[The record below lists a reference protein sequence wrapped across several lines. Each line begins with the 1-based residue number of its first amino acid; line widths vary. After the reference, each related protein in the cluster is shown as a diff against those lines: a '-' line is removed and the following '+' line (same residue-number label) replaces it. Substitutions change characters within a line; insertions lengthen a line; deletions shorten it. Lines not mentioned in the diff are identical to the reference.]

1 MHDNPR
7 NMTQRSSRRDANSL
21 SIPFL
26 SPGAPG
32 KQGGFPGLD
41 PRAGQPAAEPP
52 GRDVWIGRLRDALAA
67 RSSQVLEVAE
77 EGLRAWP
84 ADPEMLLLAAL
95 TALAGNL
102 PERALALLKRYGKR
116 YVPGKPVILLT
127 GLALAQQGHFTRAWT
142 MLRADQLD
150 TDRAALAWFVG
161 DDVMEDWLCARLREI
176 RVERLRS
183 SRAGP
188 QGRAQAR
195 LHDRPPPVTPRQT
208 KPPAARLPA
217 RRLPLSGSNGPPVV
231 TPVATTPPSVADLP
245 RLEAR
250 FDMTFELTNTDAIEI
265 AAVAANL
272 DPAPFHLRGEL
283 VRLSLFEG
291 FDELL
296 CLPALQGVEAH
307 WYQVETVRK
316 VLKQYRGRVLLAD
329 EVGLGKTIEA
339 GMVLKEYI
347 LRGMAERILILTPAS
362 LVGQW
367 RDEMATK
374 FGIDCVTS
382 HDPLLRGDPAA
393 FWAQPRVIAS
403 IAAARRKEQAEM
415 LAGLS
420 YDVVVVDEAHHLR
433 DQASASYRL
442 VNGLQKRFLLL
453 LSATPVQNSLLELYN
468 LLTLLQPGI
477 FKTQK
482 EFRSVYMVPGKPREP
497 ANRERLRDLMRGV
510 MVRNT
515 RALAALNLPR
525 RQASTLR
532 VVPDPAEAAC
542 YDELSALVREVAAN
556 EGQSGGGLSGGQGPH
571 RLSLQHLL
579 AAAGSSPA
587 AATAAI
593 ARVAAR
599 FPADMR
605 WSGLLERTRVI
616 TAGAKE
622 AALLR
627 LLARNPAEKKLVF
640 VHHRDSMTHLAER
653 LGRQKTP
660 FALFSGDMTGPQ
672 KDAAVEAFR
681 DHVPVLLCTE
691 SGGEGR
697 NLQFCNT
704 LINFDIPWNPM
715 AIEQR
720 IGRIDRI
727 GQTREV
733 FIFNLVTSGTI
744 EDAVLRILDEKINMF
759 ELVVG
764 EVGAILGEVD
774 EQQEFSTLVLDAW
787 LQGTEQGRANAFAQI
802 ENQLLAARR
811 DYDEV
816 KQFDD
821 ALFGNDLDAA

>member
-1 MHDNPR
+1 MD
-7 NMTQRSSRRDANSL
+7 MTQASSRHSIATLDAGHPS
-21 SIPFL
+21 SDVPCPQ
-26 SPGAPG
+26 SHV
-32 KQGGFPGLD
+32 PGLD
-41 PRAGQPAAEPP
+41 ARPERPGAESEA
-52 GRDVWIGRLRDALAA
+52 RDRWMDSLRDALASRSPQA
-67 RSSQVLEVAE
+67 REVAE
-77 EGLRAWP
+77 HGLRFWP
-84 ADPEMLLLAAL
+84 ADPELLLLAAL
-95 TALAGNL
+95 AALATDL
-102 PERALALLKRYGKR
+102 PERALSLLKRYGKR
-116 YVPGKPVILLT
+116 YVPGKPVTLLM
-127 GLALAQQGHFTRAWT
+127 GLALAQQRRFTHAWT
-142 MLRADQLD
+142 MLHAAGLD
-150 TDRAALAWFVG
+150 NDRAALAWFVG
-161 DDVMEDWLCARLREI
+161 DTVMADWLSARLREI
-176 RVERLRS
+176 RVERLR
-183 SRAGP
+183 RPGHAP
-188 QGRAQAR
+188 AVAR
-195 LHDRPPPVTPRQT
+195 GGKPRIAH
-208 KPPAARLPA
+208 PSAPLPA
-217 RRLPLSGSNGPPVV
+217 GESTTGRQNPAVAAATQVV
-231 TPVATTPPSVADLP
+231 IADLP

-250 FDMTFELTNTDAIEI
+250 LDIAFELANPDAIEM
-265 AAVAANL
+265 AGTEG
-272 DPAPFHLRGEL
+272 DPMAFRLRGEL

-339 GMVLKEYI
+339 GMVLKEYM
-347 LRGMAERILILTPAS
+347 LRGMAERVLILTPAS

-367 RDEMATK
+367 RDEMASK
-374 FGIDCVTS
+374 FGVEFATS
-382 HDPLLRGDPAA
+382 HDPLLRSNPPA
-393 FWAQPRVIAS
+393 FWAQPRVVAS
-403 IAAARRKEQAEM
+403 IVSARRREQAEL

-433 DQASASYRL
+433 DQTSASYRL
-442 VNGLQKRFLLL
+442 VNRLQKRFLLL

-497 ANRERLRDLMRGV
+497 ANRERLRDLMRSV

-515 RALAALNLPR
+515 RALAALRMPR

-532 VVPDPAEAAC
+532 VVPDSAEALC
-542 YDELSALVREVAAN
+542 YDELSTLAREIAAN
-556 EGQSGGGLSGGQGPH
+556 VPGGHAQPH

-579 AAAGSSPA
+579 TAAGSSPA
-587 AATAAI
+587 AAAAAI
-593 ARVAAR
+593 ARMAAR
-599 FPADMR
+599 LPENTH
-605 WSGLLERTRVI
+605 WSGLLARSRAI
-616 TAGAKE
+616 TVGAKE
-622 AALLR
+622 AALMR
-627 LLARNPAEKKLVF
+627 LLAQNPAEKKLVF
-640 VHHRDSMTHLAER
+640 VHHRDSMTHLADR
-653 LGRQKTP
+653 LGREKLP
-660 FALFSGDMTGPQ
+660 FAMFSGDMTGPQ
-672 KDAAVEAFR
+672 KDAAVAAFR
-681 DHVPVLLCTE
+681 DRVPLLLCTE

-733 FIFNLVTSGTI
+733 FIFNLVTAGTI

-774 EQQEFSTLVLDAW
+774 EQQEFSALVLDAW
-787 LQGTEQGRANAFAQI
+787 LHGTEQARADAFAQI

-811 DYDEV
+811 DYDGV
-816 KQFDD
+816 KQLDE
-821 ALFGNDLDAA
+821 ALFGSELDAA

>member
-1 MHDNPR
+1 
-7 NMTQRSSRRDANSL
+7 MTQTSSRHGVATRD
-21 SIPFL
+21 
-26 SPGAPG
+26 SPRPPPDVPSRHARLH
-32 KQGGFPGLD
+32 GLD
-41 PRAGQPAAEPP
+41 PRSDQPAADLR
-52 GRDVWIGRLRDALAA
+52 GRDLRVEHLRHALAS
-67 RSSQVLEVAE
+67 RSSQAIEIAE
-77 EGLRAWP
+77 AGLQSWP
-84 ADPEMLLLAAL
+84 ADPEMLLLVAL

-116 YVPGKPVILLT
+116 YSSGKAVTLLT
-127 GLALAQQGHFTRAWT
+127 ALALGQQRQFTRAWT
-142 MLRADQLD
+142 MLHAAGLD

-161 DDVMEDWLCARLREI
+161 DTVMSDWLHTRLREI
-176 RVERLRS
+176 RVERLRGANLS
-183 SRAGP
+183 PAASRRAKPPTAGP
-188 QGRAQAR
+188 AAPRLARPNAGARQA
-195 LHDRPPPVTPRQT
+195 
-208 KPPAARLPA
+208 AAVGLPLPA
-217 RRLPLSGSNGPPVV
+217 
-231 TPVATTPPSVADLP
+231 VADLP

-250 FDMTFELTNTDAIEI
+250 FDIAFELTNPDAIDIVGTDAC
-265 AAVAANL
+265 ADLMA
-272 DPAPFHLRGEL
+272 FRLRGEL

-367 RDEMATK
+367 RDEMASK
-374 FGIDCVTS
+374 FGIDFATS
-382 HDPLLRGDPAA
+382 HHPLLRSDPAA
-393 FWAQPRVIAS
+393 FWTQPRVIAS
-403 IAAARRKEQAEM
+403 IASARRREQAEL
-415 LAGLS
+415 LAGMS

-497 ANRERLRDLMRGV
+497 ANRERLRDLMRSV

-515 RALAALNLPR
+515 RALAALRMPR

-532 VVPDPAEAAC
+532 AIPDPLEAAC
-542 YDELSALVREVAAN
+542 YDELSALIREVSAVDGQAA
-556 EGQSGGGLSGGQGPH
+556 ESASGGDARPH

-587 AATAAI
+587 ASAAAI
-593 ARVAAR
+593 AHTAAR
-599 FPADMR
+599 FPENAH
-605 WSGLLERTRVI
+605 WSGLLARTRAI

-627 LLARNPAEKKLVF
+627 LLEQNPTEKKLVF
-640 VHHRDSMTHLAER
+640 VHHRDSMTHLADR
-653 LGRQKTP
+653 LRRQNTP
-660 FALFSGDMTGPQ
+660 FAIFSGNMTGPQ
-672 KDAAVEAFR
+672 KDAAVAAFR
-681 DHVPVLLCTE
+681 DRVPLLLCTE

-733 FIFNLVTSGTI
+733 FVFNLVTAGTI

-774 EQQEFSTLVLDAW
+774 DQQEFSTLVLDAW
-787 LQGTEQGRANAFAQI
+787 LHGTEQARANAFAQI
-802 ENQLLAARR
+802 ENRLFAARR
-811 DYDEV
+811 DYDGV
-816 KQFDD
+816 KQLDE
-821 ALFGNDLDAA
+821 ALFGSDLDAA

>member
-1 MHDNPR
+1 MR
-7 NMTQRSSRRDANSL
+7 TSGAASR
-21 SIPFL
+21 
-26 SPGAPG
+26 AP
-32 KQGGFPGLD
+32 QGTGRQAVLRQID
-41 PRAGQPAAEPP
+41 PRPDEPAAEPA
-52 GRDVWIGRLRDALAA
+52 GRDFWIGRVREALAA
-67 RSSQVLEVAE
+67 RSSQAVEFVE

-84 ADPEMLLLAAL
+84 ADPELLLLAAL
-95 TALAGNL
+95 TALAVRQ
-102 PERALALLKRYGKR
+102 PERCLTLLKRYGKR
-116 YVPGKPVILLT
+116 YVPGKPVTLLN
-127 GLALAQQGHFTRAWT
+127 GLALGQQGHFARAWA
-142 MLRADQLD
+142 MLQAEHLE

-161 DDVMEDWLCARLREI
+161 DDGMQDWLFASLRTIRL
-176 RVERLRS
+176 ERLRS
-183 SRAGP
+183 QAPQRAAP
-188 QGRAQAR
+188 SLAAA
-195 LHDRPPPVTPRQT
+195 RPPKPAAVH
-208 KPPAARLPA
+208 PPAARPPPARANA
-217 RRLPLSGSNGPPVV
+217 RRLAPAAP
-231 TPVATTPPSVADLP
+231 PPSAVADLT

-250 FDMTFELTNTDAIEI
+250 FDMAFELANADAIEI
-265 AAVAANL
+265 AGAEVSPEAG
-272 DPAPFHLRGEL
+272 PFRLRAEL

-316 VLKQYRGRVLLAD
+316 VLKHYRGRVLLAD
-329 EVGLGKTIEA
+329 EVGLGKTVEA

-347 LRGMAERILILTPAS
+347 LRSMAERILILTPAS

-367 RDEMATK
+367 RDEMASK
-374 FGIDCVTS
+374 FGIDCATS
-382 HDPLLRGDPAA
+382 HDPLLRSDPAR

-403 IAAARRKEQAEM
+403 IAAARRKEQADL

-442 VNGLQKRFLLL
+442 VNSLQKRFLLL

-497 ANRERLRDLMRGV
+497 ANRDRLRELMRGV

-515 RALAALNLPR
+515 RALAALRMPR

-532 VVPDPAEAAC
+532 ALPDPAEAAC
-542 YDELSALVREVAAN
+542 YDELSALVREVAASQT
-556 EGQSGGGLSGGQGPH
+556 GASPSDAAPH

-579 AAAGSSPA
+579 TAAGSSPA
-587 AATAAI
+587 AAAGAI
-593 ARVAAR
+593 ARIAGR
-599 FPADMR
+599 FPDDPR
-605 WSGLLERTRVI
+605 WTALLGRVRAI
-616 TAGAKE
+616 GAGAKE
-622 AALLR
+622 AALFR
-627 LLARNPAEKKLVF
+627 LLAQNPAEKKLVF

-653 LGRQKTP
+653 LRRQKTP
-660 FALFSGDMTGPQ
+660 FALFSGDMSGPQ
-672 KDAAVEAFR
+672 KDAAVDAFR
-681 DHVPVLLCTE
+681 DAVPVLLCTE

-733 FIFNLVTSGTI
+733 FIFNLATAGTI

-787 LQGTEQGRANAFAQI
+787 LQRTEQTRTEAFAKI
-802 ENQLLAARR
+802 ESQLLAARR
-811 DYDEV
+811 EYEGV
-816 KQFDD
+816 KQLDE
-821 ALFGNDLDAA
+821 ALFGNEFDAA

>member
-1 MHDNPR
+1 
-7 NMTQRSSRRDANSL
+7 
-21 SIPFL
+21 
-26 SPGAPG
+26 
-32 KQGGFPGLD
+32 
-41 PRAGQPAAEPP
+41 
-52 GRDVWIGRLRDALAA
+52 
-67 RSSQVLEVAE
+67 
-77 EGLRAWP
+77 
-84 ADPEMLLLAAL
+84 MLLLAAL

-116 YVPGKPVILLT
+116 YVPGKAVTLLT
-127 GLALAQQGHFTRAWT
+127 ALAFGQQQHFTRAWT
-142 MLRADQLD
+142 MLHAAELD

-161 DDVMEDWLCARLREI
+161 DRVMADWLYSRLREI
-176 RVERLRS
+176 RIEKLR
-183 SRAGP
+183 RAGHSP
-188 QGRAQAR
+188 AVDRGAKQPTARPSAHRAPRPNSDAR
-195 LHDRPPPVTPRQT
+195 HDDAVGPS
-208 KPPAARLPA
+208 
-217 RRLPLSGSNGPPVV
+217 LS
-231 TPVATTPPSVADLP
+231 AVADLA

-250 FDMTFELTNTDAIEI
+250 FEIAFELVNPDAIDI
-265 AAVAANL
+265 VGTDTGA
-272 DPAPFHLRGEL
+272 DPTAFLLRGEL

-367 RDEMATK
+367 HDEMASK
-374 FGIDCVTS
+374 FGIDCATS
-382 HDPLLRGDPAA
+382 HDPLLRSDPAA

-403 IAAARRKEQAEM
+403 IASARRREQAEL
-415 LAGLS
+415 LARLS

-433 DQASASYRL
+433 DQNSASYRL

-453 LSATPVQNSLLELYN
+453 LSATPVQNNLLELYN

-482 EFRSVYMVPGKPREP
+482 EFRSIYMVPGRPREP
-497 ANRERLRDLMRGV
+497 ANRERLRDLMRSV

-515 RALAALNLPR
+515 RALAALRMPR
-525 RQASTLR
+525 RQASTR
-532 VVPDPAEAAC
+532 RAIPDPMEAAC
-542 YDELSALVREVAAN
+542 YEELSALVREVATIDGRSATDA
-556 EGQSGGGLSGGQGPH
+556 SGGEARPH

-579 AAAGSSPA
+579 AAAGSSPSASA
-587 AATAAI
+587 AGI
-593 ARVAAR
+593 ARMAAR
-599 FPADMR
+599 FPEDAR
-605 WSGLLERTRVI
+605 WASLLARTRAI
-616 TAGAKE
+616 PAGAKE
-622 AALLR
+622 AALLQ
-627 LLARNPAEKKLVF
+627 LIAQNPAEKKLVF
-640 VHHRDSMTHLAER
+640 VHHHDSMTHLADR
-653 LGRQKTP
+653 LRQKTP
-660 FALFSGDMTGPQ
+660 FAKFSGDMTGPQ
-672 KDAAVEAFR
+672 KDAAVAEFR
-681 DHVPVLLCTE
+681 DRVPLLLCTE

-733 FIFNLVTSGTI
+733 FVFNLVTAGTI

-787 LQGTEQGRANAFAQI
+787 LHGTEQARANAFAQI
-802 ENQLLAARR
+802 ENRLLAARR

-816 KQFDD
+816 KQLDE
-821 ALFGNDLDAA
+821 ALFGSDLDAA